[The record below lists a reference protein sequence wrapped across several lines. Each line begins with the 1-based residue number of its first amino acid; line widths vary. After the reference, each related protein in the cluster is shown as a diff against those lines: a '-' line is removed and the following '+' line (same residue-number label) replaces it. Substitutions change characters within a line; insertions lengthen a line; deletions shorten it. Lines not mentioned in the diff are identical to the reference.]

1 MSRKMILKG
10 SVCLLA
16 LTLLFSAGCSRD
28 PNVVKVKYVERGN
41 EYFKNGKY
49 KEASIMYKSALKK
62 DMRYG
67 EAYYRLGLSELRLGR
82 YVDAVRSLR
91 RAVELQP
98 DNMDATTQLADM
110 YLAIFVRDPKKN
122 PEFGKDLDQIAER
135 MLGKDPKSFLGLRIK
150 GFLAVASGDTKAAL
164 QYFETANQVKP
175 LSKEIIV
182 PFVQSLAVNDRFEE
196 GEKLAHQMIGK
207 DKTIAAV
214 YDWLYL
220 QYLNRKQL
228 DKAEQIYRLK
238 SENNPDQ
245 AFYILQLAG
254 HHFLTQNKAEM
265 EKDLARIIANP
276 KSFPLGD
283 VQVGDFYIRI
293 KDIDSAVRHYE
304 DGLKKNSN
312 NKAIYLKRIAETLVL
327 RGRRSEALDMVSQII
342 KENPNDYEATAM
354 RASLWLQDG
363 SRENVQTAIAELNS
377 VIVRQPEN
385 VVLRYNLGRAY
396 VAKGDVEQARIQ
408 FQEAIKYR
416 PDYIPARIAIA
427 QLHMAKNEFT
437 KALQAAEEI
446 LQYDGSNITG
456 KMIRTGARMGLG
468 DRPTARQE
476 LSQLL
481 MLSPD
486 YPDALFQMGVLNYQE
501 KRYDDAI
508 SNFERMQKVAP
519 NDPRGLIGKVQ
530 TMQGLKKFDEAIRLL
545 QDDLKVN
552 PQRSFY
558 RLALANTAVEAKQ
571 YELAIGEYRK
581 LLEKNPKNFDVQIR
595 LAETVRRKG
604 DLKTSIVEFQK
615 AKELNPS
622 DAAAYVHLALLYE
635 GDGRPQ
641 EAKPLYEQILKLEPD
656 NAVALNNL
664 AFNLA
669 EYGGDLDQALTMAQ
683 RAKAKFPHHLDI
695 ADTLGYIFVKKNLS
709 DNAIQIFREIVGKDQ
724 KNPTYRYHLAVALA
738 QKGDKPAARKEA
750 EEALRNSP
758 SKQDEARIRELLSR
772 I

>member
-1 MSRKMILKG
+1 MISKG
-10 SVCLLA
+10 LLCS
-16 LTLLFSAGCSRD
+16 LTFAMLFTAACSRD
-28 PNVVKVKYVERGN
+28 PEKVKAAYVERGN

-62 DMRYG
+62 DLRYG

-98 DNMDATTQLADM
+98 DNLDATAQLADM
-110 YLAIFVRDPKKN
+110 YLAIYVRDPKKN
-122 PEFGKDLDQIAER
+122 PEFGKDLEQIAEKVLR
-135 MLGKDPKSFLGLRIK
+135 KDPKAFLGLRIK
-150 GFLAVASGDTKAAL
+150 GFLSVAAGDTKGAL
-164 QYFETANQVKP
+164 QAFEAANQVKP
-175 LSKEIIV
+175 LSREIIV
-182 PFVQSLAVNDRFEE
+182 PFLQSLAVNDRFEE
-196 GEKLAHQMIGK
+196 GEKLAYEMIAK
-207 DKTIAAV
+207 DKTFAAV

-220 QYLNRKQL
+220 QYLKRRQL
-228 DKAEQIYRLK
+228 DKAEKAYRMK
-238 SENNPDQ
+238 ADNNPTD
-245 AFYILQLAG
+245 AFFILQLAG

-265 EKDLARIIANP
+265 EKDLARILSDP
-276 KSFPLGD
+276 KSFPLGYA
-283 VQVGDFYIRI
+283 QVGDFYIRI
-293 KDIDSAVRHYE
+293 RDLDAAVHHYE
-304 DGLKKNSN
+304 EGLKRNPN
-312 NKAIYLKRIAETLVL
+312 NKPVFQKRIAETLVL
-327 RGRRSEALDMVSQII
+327 RGRRGEALDLVSQII
-342 KENPNDYEATAM
+342 KDHPDDYEATAM

-363 SRENVQTAIAELNS
+363 SKEKVQTAISELNS

-437 KALQAAEEI
+437 KALQASEEI
-446 LQYDGSNITG
+446 LQYDSSNMTG
-456 KMIRTGARMGLG
+456 RMIRTGARMGLG

-476 LSQLL
+476 LTQLL
-481 MLSPD
+481 ALSPD
-486 YPDALFQMGVLNYQE
+486 FPDALFQMGVLNYQE
-501 KRYDDAI
+501 QRYQEAI
-508 SNFERMQKVAP
+508 ANFERMQKVAP
-519 NDPRGLIGKVQ
+519 NDPRGLIGKAQ
-530 TMQGLKKFDEAIRLL
+530 TLQGMKKWDEAIRIL
-545 QDDLKVN
+545 QEDLKVN

-571 YELAIGEYRK
+571 YDLAISEYRK

-595 LAETVRRKG
+595 LAEAIRRKG
-604 DLKTSIVEFQK
+604 DIQTSIVEFQK
-615 AKELNPS
+615 AKDLNPS
-622 DAAAYVHLALLYE
+622 DPTAYVHLALLFE
-635 GDGRPQ
+635 GEGRAQ
-641 EAKPLYEQILKLEPD
+641 EAKPLYEQILKIEPD

-695 ADTLGYIFVKKNLS
+695 ADTLGYILVKKNLS
-709 DNAIQIFREIVGKDQ
+709 DNAITILREIVGKDQ
-724 KNPTYRYHLAVALA
+724 KNPIYRYHLAVALA
-738 QKGDKPAARKEA
+738 QKGDKAAARKEA
-750 EEALRNSP
+750 EEALRNKP
-758 SKQDEARIRELLSR
+758 SKQDETRIKELLSR

>member
-1 MSRKMILKG
+1 MISKG
-10 SVCLLA
+10 LVCSVA
-16 LTLLFSAGCSRD
+16 FALLFMAGCSRD
-28 PNVVKVKYVERGN
+28 PEKVKVAYVERGN

-62 DMRYG
+62 DLRYG
-67 EAYYRLGLSELRLGR
+67 EAYYRLGLAELRLGR

-98 DNMDATTQLADM
+98 DNLDATSQLADM

-122 PEFGKDLDQIAER
+122 PEFGKDLEQIAEKV
-135 MLGKDPKSFLGLRIK
+135 LSKDPKAFLGLRIK
-150 GFLAVASGDTKAAL
+150 GFLAVAAGDTKTAL
-164 QYFETANQVKP
+164 DSFERANQVRP

-182 PFVQSLAVNDRFEE
+182 PFIQSLAVNGRFEE
-196 GEKLAHQMIGK
+196 GEKLAYQMLEK
-207 DKTIAAV
+207 DKTFAAV

-220 QYLNRKQL
+220 QYLNQKQL
-228 DKAEQIYRLK
+228 DKAEKVYRMK
-238 SENNPDQ
+238 ADANPDQ

-254 HHFLTQNKAEM
+254 HHFLMRNKPEM
-265 EKDLARIIANP
+265 EKALSRILSNP
-276 KSFPLGD
+276 SSFPLGD

-293 KDIDSAVRHYE
+293 RDIDSAVKHYE
-304 DGLKKNSN
+304 EGLKKNPKNS
-312 NKAIYLKRIAETLVL
+312 ALYQKRIAETLVL
-327 RGRRSEALDMVSQII
+327 RGRRGEALDLVSKII
-342 KENPNDYEATAM
+342 REYPDDYEATAM

-363 SRENVQTAIAELNS
+363 SKDKVSTAISELNS

-416 PDYIPARIAIA
+416 PDYLPARIAVA

-437 KALQAAEEI
+437 KALQASEEI
-446 LQYDGSNITG
+446 LQYDNSNMTG
-456 KMIRTGARMGLG
+456 RMIRTGARMGLG

-476 LSQLL
+476 LTQLL
-481 MLSPD
+481 ALSPD

-501 KRYDDAI
+501 KRFDDAI
-508 SNFERMQKVAP
+508 ANFERMQKVAP
-519 NDPRGLIGKVQ
+519 NDPRGLIGKTQ
-530 TMQGLKKFDEAIRLL
+530 TLQGLKRWDEAIRLL

-552 PQRSFY
+552 PERSFY
-558 RLALANTAVEAKQ
+558 RLALANTAVEAQK
-571 YELAIGEYRK
+571 YDLAISEYRT
-581 LLEKNPKNFDVQIR
+581 LLGKNPRNFDVQIR
-595 LAETVRRKG
+595 LAEAMRRKG
-604 DLKTSIVEFQK
+604 DVASSITEFQK
-615 AKELNPS
+615 ARELNPN
-622 DAAAYVHLALLYE
+622 DATAFVSLALLFE

-695 ADTLGYIFVKKNLS
+695 ADTLGYILVKKNLS
-709 DNAIQIFREIVGKDQ
+709 DNAITIFRDILEKDQ
-724 KNPTYRYHLAVALA
+724 KNPIYRYHLAVALA
-738 QKGDKPAARKEA
+738 QKGDKTAARKEA
-750 EEALRNSP
+750 EEALRNKP
-758 SKQDEARIRELLSR
+758 SKQDETRIRALLSR

>member
-1 MSRKMILKG
+1 M
-10 SVCLLA
+10 
-16 LTLLFSAGCSRD
+16 
-28 PNVVKVKYVERGN
+28 VKIKYVERGN

-135 MLGKDPKSFLGLRIK
+135 VLAKDAKSFLGLRIK

-164 QYFETANQVKP
+164 QYFEAANKIKP
-175 LSKEIIV
+175 LAKEIIV

-196 GEKLAHQMIGK
+196 GEKLAHQMIAK

-228 DKAEQIYRLK
+228 DKAEQTYRLK
-238 SENNPDQ
+238 ADNNPDQ

-304 DGLKKNSN
+304 DGLKKNPN
-312 NKAIYLKRIAETLVL
+312 NKAIYQKRIAETLVL
-327 RGRRSEALDMVSQII
+327 RGRRQEALDMVSQII

-363 SRENVQTAIAELNS
+363 GRENVQTAIAELNS

-396 VAKGDVEQARIQ
+396 VAKGDVDQARIQ

-427 QLHMAKNEFT
+427 QLYMAKNEFT

-446 LQYDGSNITG
+446 LQYDSSNLTG
-456 KMIRTGARMGLG
+456 RMIRTGARMGLG

-508 SNFERMQKVAP
+508 ANFERMQKVAP

-545 QDDLKVN
+545 QDDLKAN

-558 RLALANTAVEAKQ
+558 RLALANTAVEAQQ
-571 YELAIGEYRK
+571 YDLAIGEYRK

-604 DLKTSIVEFQK
+604 DMKLSITEFQK
-615 AKELNPS
+615 AKELNPN

-750 EEALRNSP
+750 EEALRNKP
-758 SKQDEARIRELLSR
+758 SKMDEARIRELLSR